1 MEDNTRKKIAAILIS
16 LLVVLAGVG
25 ITFAFFNPSLNQE
38 GDITVDV
45 TASDNAK
52 ITYTN
57 GANLSLIARQPGV
70 SAESYFNVE
79 VESHGGNVTGVY
91 DVYWVISKNEFIHDT
106 TEGHTNDKEIT
117 YSLYSSSDNST
128 WTAIL
133 TDVDATTLN
142 GSVRIASNEL
152 LTASSNSSATKYYK
166 FVVTYP
172 NLPKDQHYNMEK
184 EIDSYLEIRSSM

>member
-79 VESHGGNVTGVY
+79 VESHG
-91 DVYWVISKNEFIHDT
+91 
-106 TEGHTNDKEIT
+106 
-117 YSLYSSSDNST
+117 
-128 WTAIL
+128 
-133 TDVDATTLN
+133 
-142 GSVRIASNEL
+142 
-152 LTASSNSSATKYYK
+152 
-166 FVVTYP
+166 
-172 NLPKDQHYNMEK
+172 
-184 EIDSYLEIRSSM
+184 